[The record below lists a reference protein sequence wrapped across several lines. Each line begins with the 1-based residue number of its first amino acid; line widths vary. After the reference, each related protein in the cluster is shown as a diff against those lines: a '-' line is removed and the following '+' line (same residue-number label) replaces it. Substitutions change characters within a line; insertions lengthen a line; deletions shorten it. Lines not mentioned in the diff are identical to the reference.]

1 MKRILALAIGASLTL
16 ASCSKNRIKGEGSIV
31 SETRSIGTITQVN
44 LNGSEELEIVPSK
57 ENKIV
62 VSGYQNLVPVYKTN
76 VSGST
81 LNLEFERKYYNVR
94 NNNIKVTLYT
104 TSLNK
109 IELNGSGNINIK
121 DSLKTDNLKVEIN
134 GSGNVY
140 SYPNYFQNLSLDI
153 NGSGNINMR
162 QATGKYVRAEVSG
175 SGDIEITV
183 EEKLDAHISGSG
195 QIKYWGNPSTV
206 NTDISGSGKVR
217 KQ

>member
-1 MKRILALAIGASLTL
+1 MKRLSVIVLSASIAF
-16 ASCSKNRIKGEGSIV
+16 ASCSKERIKGEGSV
-31 SETRSIGTITQVN
+31 VTETRSINAITRVN
-44 LNGSEELEIVPSK
+44 LNGGEELEIVPSK
-57 ENKIV
+57 ENKVV
-62 VSGYQNLVPVYKTN
+62 VSGYQNLVPVYRTN

-104 TSLNK
+104 QSLNN
-109 IELNGSGNINIK
+109 IEVNGSGNINIK

-140 SYPNYFQNLSLDI
+140 SYPNYFQNLTLDI

-183 EEKLDAHISGSG
+183 EEKLDAQISGSG

-206 NTDISGSGKVR
+206 LTDISGSGKVR